1 MFYIARKTYNRPGHN
16 LIDSDVITIRTAP
29 AQVAGKTI
37 VDDGDYLYF
46 GDYAVVAH
54 GKYETLA
61 AARQALVDK
70 FSAVHKIDAYA
81 EPDVVETYNS
91 ETRLR
96 LHHNPRLLE
105 RVHAYMRDQLVE
117 SLQTRGWSKRPYSS
131 EYTYYG
137 VELEDVELGL
147 RITTTQQSG
156 EHGISDNTDKIKPGG
171 YGIVTVTVDV
181 TEPSANAFLRV
192 IMAPAGGGK
201 DKIGAVFEFGS
212 VTRADVLPGMG
223 GGKTSAEIKKRKSGY
238 TLRLICDWR
247 SAYGGK
253 HASADLVTELEL
265 HGPSV
270 TTDNKKQSNTRHS
283 LTVQRISA
291 QTTARIADDAKL
303 GAIIKTV
310 ETSINALGYTI
321 GPDALAVVLD
331 ARDIVAAQPPIS
343 VDLPPPAHKAL
354 PLIDV
359 NKPPKFWP
367 TNLSSPNRS
376 SMSPT
381 IDWWDG
387 DKHDVSAQ
395 YTKRGITLT
404 NVTIYDRRR
413 PVEDGLQLTTTKS
426 SGIHVAWDE
435 TGLVI
440 LGEHGI
446 AVFGAHI
453 TDVRGVP
460 RIAISSH
467 PENAHEEKGV
477 IYDLRKGTA
486 SPWRWPSDHKGFA
499 MGIAP
504 DGGGGWWVLAQFKWG
519 SHRGK
524 RCRQH
529 LWILDETASPRD
541 NWTAEHYAHVTA
553 SHMLAYT
560 DDSPK
565 AMQPKK
571 WDLDFWMPGVI
582 G

>member
-105 RVHAYMRDQLVE
+105 RVHAYMRDELVE

-131 EYTYYG
+131 EYIEYG
-137 VELEDVELGL
+137 MGLEDVKEGL
-147 RITTTQQSG
+147 RLSTKKEKSRHAI
-156 EHGISDNTDKIKPGG
+156 IDNGDTIKPGY
-171 YGIVTVTVDV
+171 YGIVTTIVDITGADSDARLHV
-181 TEPSANAFLRV
+181 SMSPKNSS
-192 IMAPAGGGK
+192 
-201 DKIGAVFEFGS
+201 DKIGAIITFGNDPK
-212 VTRADVLPGMG
+212 VAKRTGEYK
-223 GGKTSAEIKKRKSGY
+223 GKTSATIKKRDGGY
-238 TLRLICDWR
+238 TLTLVGDWR
-247 SAYGGK
+247 AAYGGK
-253 HASADLVTELEL
+253 HSGADLHTEIEFV
-265 HGPSV
+265 GPSPNYS
-270 TTDNKKQSNTRHS
+270 DNWAPGKHQVAI
-283 LTVQRISA
+283 VQRVGA
-291 QTTARIADDAKL
+291 QTTKHVADDERL
-303 GAIIKTV
+303 GKIIKTV
-310 ETSINALGYTI
+310 ETSINAIGYTI

-331 ARDIVAAQPPIS
+331 ARDIVAAQPHIAH
-343 VDLPPPAHKAL
+343 DMPPPAHAVA
-354 PLIDV
+354 PPIDV

-381 IDWWDG
+381 IGWWDG

-395 YTKRGITLT
+395 YTKRGSVLT
-404 NVTIYDRRR
+404 NVTIFDAAGHA
-413 PVEDGLQLTTTKS
+413 VEDGLQLTTTKS
-426 SGIHVAWDE
+426 NGIHVMWDE

-467 PENAHEEKGV
+467 PENASEEKGV

-486 SPWRWPSDHKGFA
+486 TPWRWPSDHKGFA

-529 LWILDETASPRD
+529 LWILNDTASPRD
-541 NWTAEHYAHVTA
+541 NWESDHYAHVTA

-565 AMQPKK
+565 AMKQRK